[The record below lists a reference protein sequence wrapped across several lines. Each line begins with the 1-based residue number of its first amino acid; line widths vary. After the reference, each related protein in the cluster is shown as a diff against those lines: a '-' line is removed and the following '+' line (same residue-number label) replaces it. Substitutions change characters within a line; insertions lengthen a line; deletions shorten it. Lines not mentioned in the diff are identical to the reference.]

1 MGDSD
6 TIKSFLVGLGFGV
19 DDASLAKFNKAITS
33 ATLKVTALYAST
45 RLAAAGIVAGISEV
59 SKSFEQ
65 MGYEYHI
72 IAPAINKAL
81 LLRRELLK
89 SYQLAGIN
97 IRKVVKDS
105 INLNLSLTKTRF
117 AFEAIY
123 KSVAS
128 KFFDRITKG
137 SDVFRQKIYANMPK
151 IQHALESFVNFVF
164 RAVDATSI
172 LGTRL
177 FSILGRVYDFFVQL
191 DQATGGW
198 STKILAVVAAWKF
211 LNLSFLATPLGMIIA
226 GLVGILALF
235 DDFKTWQEGGKSLFN
250 WAPFVPVIESVKNL
264 LSAVYAELD
273 AIGNVIAT
281 VITSGIQALTGDFS
295 GALRSLKDLGG
306 EVLNVFSSIWTYL
319 KSISG
324 VAGALGGFL
333 SHVFS
338 GGNAQTNLGATQG
351 GIPSVAPL
359 GAGTTNNAQN
369 NQHVTQ
375 QTTVSVQGVPDAQ
388 GVGNVV
394 SGVMSKQN
402 FDLVR
407 NLGSSVKPGGQ
418 AQ

>member
-1 MGDSD
+1 MDNEI
-6 TIKSFLVGLGFGV
+6 IKSFLVGLNFGV
-19 DDASLAKFNKAITS
+19 DDASLTKFNKAITS
-33 ATLKVTALYAST
+33 ATLKVTALYAGT
-45 RLAAAGIVAGISEV
+45 RIAAAGIVAGISEV

-137 SDVFRQKIYANMPK
+137 SDLFRQKIYANMPK
-151 IQHALESFVNFVF
+151 IQHALETFVNFVF
-164 RAVDATSI
+164 RAVDATAI

-191 DQATGGW
+191 DHATGGW
-198 STKILAVVAAWKF
+198 STKILAVIAAWQV

-235 DDFKTWQEGGKSLFN
+235 DDFQTWKEGGKSLFN
-250 WAPFVPVIESVKNL
+250 WGPFVPVIDAVSGA
-264 LSAVYAELD
+264 LSSLWQVLS
-273 AIGNVIAT
+273 GIAT
-281 VITSGIQALTGDFS
+281 VL
-295 GALRSLKDLGG
+295 G
-306 EVLNVFSSIWTYL
+306 EVFLGFSQLLTLNVAGFWDSMGRAGDKIIETFQNLWGLL
-319 KSISG
+319 KG
-324 VAGALGGFL
+324 VVGTFGALGSFAMQ
-333 SHVFS
+333 VFG
-338 GGNAQTNLGATQG
+338 GGNAQANLAGAQG
-351 GIPSVAPL
+351 GIPSTTPL
-359 GAGTTNNAQN
+359 GVGGASNTQN

-407 NLGSSVKPGGQ
+407 NLGSSVKAGGQ
-418 AQ
+418 LA